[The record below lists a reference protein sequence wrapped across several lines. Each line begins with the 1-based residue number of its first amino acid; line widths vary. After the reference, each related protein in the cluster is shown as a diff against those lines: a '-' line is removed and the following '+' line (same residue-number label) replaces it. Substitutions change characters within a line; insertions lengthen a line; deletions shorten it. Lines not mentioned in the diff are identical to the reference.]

1 FEDSINELIYA
12 VDKESNNWKKANPLQ
27 KVNMVLEKDNE
38 DRNNVNKD
46 VNLRNELIGLEKP
59 INKLEDKNIKEIPNL
74 PIKAD

>member
-1 FEDSINELIYA
+1 
-12 VDKESNNWKKANPLQ
+12 
-27 KVNMVLEKDNE
+27 MVLEKDNE

-74 PIKAD
+74 PIKADEKRKE